1 MTNDALIAAL
11 SHLVSDASNQD
22 ARDIDQPPTLDIAE
36 SGNQKLIA
44 RAVRIVMQA
53 TDCERAEAEALLEQS
68 HNNAKVAILM
78 NLTGLNYRQAME
90 RLAEP
95 NAFLRRSMEEGESH

>member
-11 SHLVSDASNQD
+11 SHLVSEAGNPEI
-22 ARDIDQPPTLDIAE
+22 RDINQPPTLEITK
-36 SGNQKLIA
+36 SSNKKLIT
-44 RAVRIVMQA
+44 RAVQIVMQA

-78 NLTGLNYRQAME
+78 SLTGLNYPQAIE
-90 RLAEP
+90 KLAEP
-95 NAFLRRSMEEGESH
+95 DAFLRRSMEEGESH